1 MAKPSNINHLFKI
14 SEKTADLFSR
24 RESFFFYAL
33 IKLPDHTLFFQFLL
47 NIFSIYESSVNE
59 I

>member
-24 RESFFFYAL
+24 RESFF
-33 IKLPDHTLFFQFLL
+33 LL
-47 NIFSIYESSVNE
+47 CSDQTARPYFVFSIPFEHFFYL
-59 I
+59 